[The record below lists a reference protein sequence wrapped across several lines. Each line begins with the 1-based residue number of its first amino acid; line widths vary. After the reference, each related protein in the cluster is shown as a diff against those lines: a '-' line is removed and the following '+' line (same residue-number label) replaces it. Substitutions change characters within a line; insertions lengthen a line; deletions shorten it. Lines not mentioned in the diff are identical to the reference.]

1 MTVPIV
7 VTAVIFGLM
16 LAEARLSARN
26 EAALREAGAIR
37 PSGDPYLAIATI
49 YPLAFLAMGIEGAW
63 RAASVVAADA
73 PGGPAWAASGVLL
86 FAASKLLKYWAIGSL
101 GMRWSFRV
109 WILPGRPL
117 VRSGPY
123 RYIAHPNYVA
133 VIGELAGAAMMV
145 GARISGPVSLVLFGL
160 ALAARI
166 RFENR
171 MLAEER

>member
-1 MTVPIV
+1 MTAAIAITSV
-7 VTAVIFGLM
+7 VFGLM

-26 EAALREAGAIR
+26 EAALRAAGAIR
-37 PSGDPYLAIATI
+37 PPGDPYLAIAAL
-49 YPLAFLAMGIEGAW
+49 YPLAFLAMGIEGGW
-63 RAASVVAADA
+63 RASTAAA
-73 PGGPAWAASGVLL
+73 EPSGGPAWAVSGALL

-101 GMRWSFRV
+101 GIRWSFRV
-109 WILPGRPL
+109 WTLPGQPL

-123 RYIAHPNYVA
+123 RYVAHPNYIA

-145 GARISGPVSLVLFGL
+145 GARMSGPVSLALFGL

-171 MLAEER
+171 VLAEGS